1 MILKEEPAKSR
12 LIVMMQK
19 EGCIDILDTE
29 INSLASV
36 NCSVSISLGGTLDIW
51 EACEWRSNWL
61 LFGIF
66 SKHTDYL

>member
-12 LIVMMQK
+12 LVVMMQK

-36 NCSVSISLGGTLDIW
+36 NCSVSVSLGRTLDIW
-51 EACEWRSNWL
+51 EVCEWSSNWL